1 MWENDYDY
9 LQNKLNYSM
18 GIDPVYVGKDTSV
31 LITVDHLKI
40 LKQPSLTND
49 KMDMKAVFKNKVTDK
64 VFTPPTNGW
73 LLIKNTH
80 KIVNKPGIKN
90 FTVRDWAYSFTY
102 ELGTYLNGEVVDV
115 LVNLERTPVNSWGYN
130 YEGEGALYELN
141 FLYRRDG
148 NHLGRNKIEMDMI
161 DISDLDLFY
170 AIIVEKAKENI

>member
-64 VFTPPTNGW
+64 VFTPPTNG
-73 LLIKNTH
+73 
-80 KIVNKPGIKN
+80 
-90 FTVRDWAYSFTY
+90 
-102 ELGTYLNGEVVDV
+102 
-115 LVNLERTPVNSWGYN
+115 
-130 YEGEGALYELN
+130 
-141 FLYRRDG
+141 
-148 NHLGRNKIEMDMI
+148 
-161 DISDLDLFY
+161 
-170 AIIVEKAKENI
+170 